1 MHLTTALLFAA
12 AAQALQVNH
21 IFRRPTPFLNEK
33 NTFTEDDGYKL
44 LEGHREKRFTV
55 AWARDLLRPPKPG
68 KLVLVRHGE
77 STWNRNATFTGW
89 TDVDLSERGER
100 EVEHASRLLL
110 VLTQRLKLRRWRRRD
125 AAPPRRRRR
134 RRQRVHTWWF
144 RDGVRATQEAGISVD
159 VCYTSRLRRAIRSSW
174 ILLKGLDAVYR
185 PVFKSWRLNERHYG
199 SCSVL
204 ELRLSRRRRHG
215 ATRRRPHGPQQAS
228 IGRGAR
234 RGARASVAPWA
245 ARPAAAHA
253 LESSPRCVWR

>member
-12 AAQALQVNH
+12 AAQALQINH

-110 VLTQRLKLRRWRRRD
+110 
-125 AAPPRRRRR
+125 
-134 RRQRVHTWWF
+134 
-144 RDGVRATQEAGISVD
+144 EAGISVD

-199 SCSVL
+199 LRVSVL
-204 ELRLSRRRRHG
+204 EVRLSRRWRRG
-215 ATRRRPHGPQQAS
+215 GVSRRAARRRRDHNT
-228 IGRGAR
+228 
-234 RGARASVAPWA
+234 
-245 ARPAAAHA
+245 
-253 LESSPRCVWR
+253 

>member
-1 MHLTTALLFAA
+1 MHLTTVLLLAA
-12 AAQALQVNH
+12 VDALQINH

-110 VLTQRLKLRRWRRRD
+110 
-125 AAPPRRRRR
+125 
-134 RRQRVHTWWF
+134 
-144 RDGVRATQEAGISVD
+144 EAGISVD

-204 ELRLSRRRRHG
+204 EPSRRRRHG
-215 ATRRRPHGPQQAS
+215 DTRRRPHGPLETS

-234 RGARASVAPWA
+234 RGARPGLAP
-245 ARPAAAHA
+245 R
-253 LESSPRCVWR
+253 S

>member
-1 MHLTTALLFAA
+1 MQHSTALLLFAA
-12 AAQALQVNH
+12 TAHALQINH

-110 VLTQRLKLRRWRRRD
+110 
-125 AAPPRRRRR
+125 
-134 RRQRVHTWWF
+134 
-144 RDGVRATQEAGISVD
+144 EAGISVD

-199 SCSVL
+199 GLTGLSKLRRPVAFRRSYVIEATRLHQTRPWVVSVPILSAFRARSRLDTYHTQASRASPKSSAKRGSRPGATVL
-204 ELRLSRRRRHG
+204 EID
-215 ATRRRPHGPQQAS
+215 RRPCLRT
-228 IGRGAR
+228 I
-234 RGARASVAPWA
+234 
-245 ARPAAAHA
+245 
-253 LESSPRCVWR
+253 L

>member
-1 MHLTTALLFAA
+1 MQITTALLLLG
-12 AAQALQVNH
+12 AAQALQINH

-110 VLTQRLKLRRWRRRD
+110 
-125 AAPPRRRRR
+125 
-134 RRQRVHTWWF
+134 
-144 RDGVRATQEAGISVD
+144 EAGISVD

-199 SCSVL
+199 LRVSVL
-204 ELRLSRRRRHG
+204 EVRLSRRWRLRG
-215 ATRRRPHGPQQAS
+215 LTSPRRR
-228 IGRGAR
+228 R
-234 RGARASVAPWA
+234 RGIPTALASRK
-245 ARPAAAHA
+245 RPRLDTTQAMFERQMGEKKI
-253 LESSPRCVWR
+253 LEDNANMRVLRVLP

>member
-1 MHLTTALLFAA
+1 MQHSTALLLFAA
-12 AAQALQVNH
+12 TAHALQINH

-110 VLTQRLKLRRWRRRD
+110 
-125 AAPPRRRRR
+125 
-134 RRQRVHTWWF
+134 
-144 RDGVRATQEAGISVD
+144 EAGISVD

-199 SCSVL
+199 RHISVA
-204 ELRLSRRRRHG
+204 ERASTW
-215 ATRRRPHGPQQAS
+215 TRRWRRGGAPYAVDATATPTQAAS
-228 IGRGAR
+228 PASANRDWPKSSAR
-234 RGARASVAPWA
+234 RGS
-245 ARPAAAHA
+245 RPGAT
-253 LESSPRCVWR
+253 V

>member
-1 MHLTTALLFAA
+1 MHLITALLLAN
-12 AAQALQVNH
+12 AAQALQINH

-110 VLTQRLKLRRWRRRD
+110 
-125 AAPPRRRRR
+125 
-134 RRQRVHTWWF
+134 
-144 RDGVRATQEAGISVD
+144 EAGISVD

-199 SCSVL
+199 LRVSVL
-204 ELRLSRRRRHG
+204 EVRLSRRWRRG
-215 ATRRRPHGPQQAS
+215 GVSRRAARRRRDHNT
-228 IGRGAR
+228 
-234 RGARASVAPWA
+234 
-245 ARPAAAHA
+245 
-253 LESSPRCVWR
+253 

>member
-1 MHLTTALLFAA
+1 MQHSTALLLFA

-44 LEGHREKRFTV
+44 LEGHREKRFSV

-110 VLTQRLKLRRWRRRD
+110 
-125 AAPPRRRRR
+125 
-134 RRQRVHTWWF
+134 
-144 RDGVRATQEAGISVD
+144 EAGISVD

-199 SCSVL
+199 GLTGLSKPRSV
-204 ELRLSRRRRHG
+204 SRRFE
-215 ATRRRPHGPQQAS
+215 
-228 IGRGAR
+228 
-234 RGARASVAPWA
+234 V
-245 ARPAAAHA
+245 
-253 LESSPRCVWR
+253 